1 MKKANGILIFLLSVM
16 LCMTLAMDPNAYAD
30 PISVNDIIRLYDGP
44 GTTNGGEFRVYHN
57 GDYQFNTFCLERD
70 EYFSFGQNLTV
81 VGISDSAIQG
91 GVGPGG
97 DPIRPMTAYLFTQF
111 SSGTYSLYDYGAGRD
126 ASANAMQLAIWFIE
140 GESTQS
146 LTGLAL
152 AFYND
157 ALLAG
162 WQGIG
167 NVRVLNLINAS
178 NGLAQDQLVM
188 VPEPS
193 TLLLLGAGLLGL
205 GILGRKKFKT
215 KP

>member
-1 MKKANGILIFLLSVM
+1 MKKANGILIFLLSIM
-16 LCMTLAMDPNAYAD
+16 LCMTLAMCQSAYAD
-30 PISVNDIIRLYDGP
+30 PISAGDIITLSDGP

-57 GDYQFNTFCLERD
+57 GGYQFNTFCLERN

-81 VGISDSAIQG
+81 VGISDKAIQG
-91 GVGPGG
+91 GVGPDG

-140 GESTQS
+140 GEWIQP
-146 LTGLAL
+146 LTDLAL
-152 AFYND
+152 AFYDD
-157 ALLAG
+157 AFRAD
-162 WQGIG
+162 WKNIG
-167 NVRVLNLINAS
+167 NVRVLNLVNAS
-178 NGLAQDQLVM
+178 GGLAQDQLVM

-205 GILGRKKFKT
+205 GILGRKKFRT